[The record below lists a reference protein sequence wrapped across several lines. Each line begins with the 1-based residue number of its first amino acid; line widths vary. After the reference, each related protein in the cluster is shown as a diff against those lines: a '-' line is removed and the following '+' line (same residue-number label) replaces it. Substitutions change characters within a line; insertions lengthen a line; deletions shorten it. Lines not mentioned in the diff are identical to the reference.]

1 MEKTENAHDK
11 AVRLDALKKSSQKL
25 TELKSTIVDL
35 KEQLRDFLIS
45 ATIKHVSAANV
56 VKGVNYLTEQI
67 RSASK
72 DLRKARLA
80 HNELYFGLGGE
91 KGAKN
96 IRELIDTFNVAV
108 GPGDEQLADVFLTG
122 GHKDEEVDVDII
134 GYLDHDEVRS
144 LINAMMDWLTK
155 DSGQKMFECRVK
167 INNGDLFIT
176 PSKES

>member
-1 MEKTENAHDK
+1 MEKTENAQVK

-67 RSASK
+67 RAASK
-72 DLRKARLA
+72 RLRMERLD

-96 IRELIDTFNVAV
+96 IRELIDPFNVAV
-108 GPGDEQLADVFLTG
+108 GPERQQLADVFLSSSQ
-122 GHKDEEVDVDII
+122 KDEAVDVDLI

>member
-1 MEKTENAHDK
+1 MEKTENANVK
-11 AVRLDALKKSSQKL
+11 AIDALKKSSQKL

-56 VKGVNYLTEQI
+56 IKGVNYLTEQI
-67 RSASK
+67 RAASK
-72 DLRKARLA
+72 SLRKERLA

-91 KGAKN
+91 KGAEN
-96 IRELIDTFNVAV
+96 IRELIGPFNVAV
-108 GPGDEQLADVFLTG
+108 GPAVEK
-122 GHKDEEVDVDII
+122 KDEEVDVDII
-134 GYLDHDEVRS
+134 GYLDRYEVVC

-176 PSKES
+176 LSKES